1 MKKIVLK
8 DLPPGVVE
16 LIEERAK
23 TDRVRPEEAVARILH
38 DVDIERMIE
47 HDMAI
52 LREGWEEEEEEP
64 RVGAHCC
71 CHQHLERLLLKT

>member
-8 DLPPGVVE
+8 NLPSGIVE
-16 LIEERAK
+16 LIDERAK
-23 TDRVRPEEAVARILH
+23 ADHVRPEEAVVRILH

-52 LREGWEEEEEEP
+52 LREGWEEEGDEDP
-64 RVGAHCC
+64 PGAAHCC
-71 CHQHLERLLLKT
+71 CHQHLARLFS

>member
-8 DLPPGVVE
+8 NLPSGVVE
-16 LIEERAK
+16 LIDERAK
-23 TDRVRPEEAVARILH
+23 ADHVRPEEAVVRILH

-52 LREGWEEEEEEP
+52 LREGWEEEGEGEP
-64 RVGAHCC
+64 RVGSHCC
-71 CHQHLERLLLKT
+71 CHQHLERLFS

>member
-52 LREGWEEEEEEP
+52 LSEGWEEEEDEDP
-64 RVGAHCC
+64 PSVAHCC
-71 CHQHLERLLLKT
+71 CHQHLERLFS